1 MALADGKT
9 VGLALS
15 GGGFR
20 ATLFGLGSLT
30 RLNEAGLLGRLD
42 LVTSVSGGAIL
53 AGILAQRWR
62 ELEFV
67 DGRATNFDTLVARDV
82 FAFCNRSIDIGA
94 GLKGLV
100 NPFKSASRYLVDCYD
115 RHQFGGLSL
124 KSIPPAATPGQPTFV
139 FYATS
144 LQTGRNFRFRQ
155 DYIADWIL
163 GLNRSAE
170 LPLSLA
176 VAASSAFPPLFSPVV
191 IRTRVRDWSGGEAGP
206 ERDAMRGR
214 LVLSDGGVYDNL
226 GLEALQQGKIDIVLV
241 SDAGAPFEHHTRPR
255 RGPLQM
261 ARVRDILID
270 QTRALRKRMLMH
282 ELRTRRLRGAYWG
295 IDSEIR
301 SWRDPQ
307 ALLRDSAETAAL
319 AKVPTRLAPFDPQ
332 VQQRLVRWGHALAD
346 VGLRRAGFGAPPA
359 P

>member
-1 MALADGKT
+1 MALDDGKT

-20 ATLFGLGSLT
+20 ATLFGLGTLT
-30 RLNEAGLLGRLD
+30 RLNEAGVLGRLD

-53 AGILAQRWR
+53 AGILAQRWKD
-62 ELEFV
+62 LDFNG
-67 DGRATNFDTLVARDV
+67 GRAGNFEQTVARDV
-82 FAFCNRSIDIGA
+82 LAFCNRTIDIGA

-100 NPFKSASRYLVDCYD
+100 NPFKSAGRYLTDCYD

-124 KSIPPAATPGQPTFV
+124 KAIPPAATPGQPTFV

-155 DYIADWIL
+155 DYIADWKL

-176 VAASSAFPPLFSPVV
+176 VAASSAFPPIFSPVV
-191 IRTRVRDWSGGEAGP
+191 INTQPRDWTGGEPGP

-226 GLEALQQGKIDIVLV
+226 GLEALQQGKIDYALV
-241 SDAGAPFEHHTRPR
+241 SDAGAPFELDTRPR

-270 QTRALRKRMLMH
+270 QTRALRKRMLVR
-282 ELRTRRLRGAYWG
+282 EFATRRQKGAYWG
-295 IDSEIR
+295 IDTLIGSYK
-301 SWRDPQ
+301 DPR
-307 ALLRDSAETAAL
+307 ALLKDSAETAAL
-319 AKVPTRLAPFDPQ
+319 ARVPTRLAAFDPDT
-332 VQQRLVRWGHALAD
+332 QQCLIRWGHALAD
-346 VGLRRAGFGAPPA
+346 VGLRRAGLLD
-359 P
+359 